1 MNRKP
6 STSNDSNTHQSPT
19 SQPSN
24 KYRSPLFALG
34 QVVATQGALALLDQ
48 LAASG
53 VTVSSLLRRHVCG
66 DWVHM
71 DAEDRAANIQAVEDR
86 SRILTSFE
94 FQSDRLWIITEAMSD
109 ITEDGQAKRHPSR
122 SSTCLLLPEE
132 Y

>member
-6 STSNDSNTHQSPT
+6 STSNESNTHKSATP
-19 SQPSN
+19 QPSN
-24 KYRSPLFALG
+24 NHGSPLFALG
-34 QVVATQGALALLDQ
+34 QVVATQGALALLDE

-66 DWVHM
+66 DWGHM
-71 DAEDRAANIQAVEDR
+71 DAEDRAANIRAVADGT
-86 SRILTSFE
+86 RILTSFE

-109 ITEDGQAKRHPSR
+109 ITEDGRAKHQPSR

>member
-6 STSNDSNTHQSPT
+6 STSNDSNTHQSPPP
-19 SQPSN
+19 QPSN
-24 KYRSPLFALG
+24 NYRSPLFAMG
-34 QVVATQGALALLDQ
+34 QVVATQGALALLDE

-53 VTVSSLLRRHVCG
+53 VTVSSLLSRHVCG
-66 DWVHM
+66 DWGHM
-71 DAEDRAANIQAVEDR
+71 DAEDRAANIRAVADG

-94 FQSDRLWIITEAMSD
+94 FQGGRLWIITEAMSD
-109 ITEDGQAKRHPSR
+109 ITEDGHAKRQPSR

>member
-1 MNRKP
+1 M
-6 STSNDSNTHQSPT
+6 
-19 SQPSN
+19 
-24 KYRSPLFALG
+24 G
-34 QVVATQGALALLDQ
+34 QVVATQGALALLAD
-48 LAASG
+48 LATSG

-66 DWVHM
+66 DWGHM
-71 DAEDRAANIQAVEDR
+71 DAEDRAANIQAVAVG

-109 ITEDGQAKRHPSR
+109 ITEDGQAKRQPSR